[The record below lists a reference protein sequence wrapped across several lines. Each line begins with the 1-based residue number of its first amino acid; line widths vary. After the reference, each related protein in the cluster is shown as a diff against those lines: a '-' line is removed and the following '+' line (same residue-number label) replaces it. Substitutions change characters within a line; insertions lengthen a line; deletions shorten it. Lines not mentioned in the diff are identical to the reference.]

1 MVDAGTLTRSR
12 RRIER
17 LCQLGFDA
25 RSLRRQVVEALRP
38 VVAFDAHAWLLTDP
52 VTAVGVAPVADVP
65 WMRELPSQI
74 RLKYC
79 TAVNRW
85 TALGDTAVALLHE
98 ATAGDLAQSVVWRDL
113 LVRYGVNDV
122 ASVVFK
128 DRFGCWGFLELWR
141 ANAGGPFTVDE
152 AAFLSDLAE
161 PLTQALRRCQA
172 DTFIVRSSGAEPPGG
187 PVVLLLAPELKV
199 RSQTPQAQEYLR
211 ALVPP
216 PEHRQPIP
224 AAAYNVA
231 AQLQAVEDGVDS
243 HPPTARV
250 HVSDGF
256 WITVRAARLEGP
268 GSPREHDIVV
278 TLEKSSGTERADVF
292 CRAHGLTEREREL
305 IDHLVA
311 GHDTREVAQ
320 RMFLSE
326 NTVQDHLKSIFT
338 KTATRSRRALLSRAL
353 GS

>member
-1 MVDAGTLTRSR
+1 MVDTGILLRSR

-17 LCQLGFDA
+17 LCDLGLDA
-25 RSLRRQVVEALRP
+25 RSLRRQVVEELRG

-52 VTAVGVAPVADVP
+52 VTAVGAAPVADVP
-65 WMRELPSQI
+65 WMGELPDQI
-74 RLKYC
+74 RLKYG
-79 TAVNRW
+79 TRVNRW
-85 TALGDTAVALLHE
+85 TALDGAAVALLAE
-98 ATAGDLAQSVVWRDL
+98 ATAGDLARSVVWRDL

-122 ASVVFK
+122 ASVVFQ
-128 DRFGCWGFLELWR
+128 DRFGCWAFLELWR
-141 ANAGGPFTVDE
+141 CNPAGPFTTTD
-152 AAFLSDLAE
+152 AAFLSDLVD
-161 PLTQALRRCQA
+161 PLTLALRRCQA
-172 DTFIVRSSGAEPPGG
+172 NTFVVRTSSDHVRVG
-187 PVVLLLAPELKV
+187 PVVLLLSPDLRV

-216 PEHRQPIP
+216 TEDRQPIP

-231 AQLQAVEDGVDS
+231 AQLLAIEDGVDS
-243 HPPTARV
+243 NPPTARV

-256 WITVRAARLEGP
+256 WMTVRAARLEGP
-268 GSPREHDIVV
+268 GSPREQDIAV
-278 TLEKSSGTERADVF
+278 TLEKSTGAERADVF
-292 CRAHGLTEREREL
+292 CRAHGLSQREREL
-305 IDHLVA
+305 VDHLVA
-311 GHDTREVAQ
+311 GLDTRQVAQ